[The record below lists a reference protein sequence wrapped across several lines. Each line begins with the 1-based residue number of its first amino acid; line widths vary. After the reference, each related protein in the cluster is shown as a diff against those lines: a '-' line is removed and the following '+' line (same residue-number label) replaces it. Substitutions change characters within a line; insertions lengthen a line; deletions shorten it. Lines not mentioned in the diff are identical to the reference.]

1 MAEYLNGFAALEP
14 YFVNGLSDPQIYDPH
29 VVTPRGEHE
38 RPGNSPGRAVAVEI
52 EPMRHAG
59 KTKALGC
66 DQGFPGIGDRPM
78 FGLSRTPR
86 PARTSSRRAR
96 PGTRAPQLPARLLRA
111 LPPPLL
117 RLHPM

>member
-1 MAEYLNGFAALEP
+1 MIAKR
-14 YFVNGLSDPQIYDPH
+14 VDGLPDPQISDPH
-29 VVTPRGEHE
+29 IVTPWGEHE
-38 RPGNSPGRAVAVEI
+38 RPENSPGRAVPVAF

-66 DQGFPGIGDRPM
+66 DQGFPGTGGTPM
-78 FGLSRTPR
+78 FGLSPTPR

-96 PGTRAPQLPARLLRA
+96 PGTRAPQLPARPLRA